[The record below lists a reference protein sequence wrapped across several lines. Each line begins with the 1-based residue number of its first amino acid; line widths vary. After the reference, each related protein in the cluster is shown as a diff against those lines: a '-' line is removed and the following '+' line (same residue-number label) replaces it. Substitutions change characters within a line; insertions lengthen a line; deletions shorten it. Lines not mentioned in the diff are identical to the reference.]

1 MAESFRAPGAETGL
15 QGGLLADV
23 AEEVVQ
29 DQGTLL
35 NRLHSIYFD
44 WMRLWSASQ
53 LEVRPILVLLSSS
66 ALRGMNCSSSMVFRI
81 DYDSWF
87 DNH

>member
-53 LEVRPILVLLSSS
+53 LEVRDHSSFAVFFCSERDELFFLHGFQNRLRFLV
-66 ALRGMNCSSSMVFRI
+66 
-81 DYDSWF
+81 
-87 DNH
+87 

>member
-35 NRLHSIYFD
+35 NRLHSI
-44 WMRLWSASQ
+44 
-53 LEVRPILVLLSSS
+53 
-66 ALRGMNCSSSMVFRI
+66 
-81 DYDSWF
+81 
-87 DNH
+87 